1 MIARRSLTALLVAL
15 ACAVAGGIVWFLA
28 LRTVT
33 VGRLDSTVLGE
44 FLGLG
49 GERTER
55 LAEAIASLADP
66 LPFVVF
72 AAALCVTALLRRS
85 PGRALAAGLALAG
98 ATITT
103 QALKTLLAAPRPVPG
118 PGEAPLADT
127 AWPSGH
133 ATAAMALALCLVLV
147 CPARWRPIAAAV
159 GGAFGVA
166 VAYSLQ
172 VDGWHYA
179 SDVIGGF
186 LVAAG
191 WFALAIALLRA
202 GEARGDGVPV
212 GVPAAVAPTA
222 LTGLAGAG
230 LAAAVLLLDPLG
242 WFAGKE
248 DLTVL
253 VVALAGTGAA
263 GLAVAAVAAA
273 ALRHAR

>member
-1 MIARRSLTALLVAL
+1 VAL
-15 ACAVAGGIVWFLA
+15 ACAIAGAVVWLLA
-28 LRTVT
+28 LRTYT
-33 VGRLDSTVLGE
+33 VARLDNVVLAE

-55 LAEAIASLADP
+55 LARAITSLADP
-66 LPFVVF
+66 IPFLAF
-72 AAALCVTALLRRS
+72 AVALCATAVLRRS
-85 PGRALAAGLALAG
+85 PGRALVAALALGG
-98 ATITT
+98 ATVTT
-103 QALKTLLAAPRPVPG
+103 QGLKTLLAQPRPFP
-118 PGEAPLADT
+118 APTEWPLTDAS
-127 AWPSGH
+127 WPSGH
-133 ATAAMALALCLVLV
+133 ATAAMSLALCLVLV

-166 VAYSLQ
+166 VAYSLE

-202 GEARGDGVPV
+202 GEPPGDEAPV
-212 GVPAAVAPTA
+212 GMPAAVAPTA

-230 LAAAVLLLDPLG
+230 VTAAVLVLDPLG
-242 WFAGKE
+242 WFTDTE
-248 DLTVL
+248 DLTAL
-253 VVALAGTGAA
+253 VVALAAVGAA